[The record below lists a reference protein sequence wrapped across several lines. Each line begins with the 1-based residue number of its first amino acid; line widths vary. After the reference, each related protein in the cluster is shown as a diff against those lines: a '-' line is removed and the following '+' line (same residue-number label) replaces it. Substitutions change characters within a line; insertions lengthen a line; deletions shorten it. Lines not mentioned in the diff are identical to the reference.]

1 MYGSLYVFAPAGRK
15 RPCSSLVYKELKA
28 VLTLKI
34 RSQIPKK
41 SFDLLGRT
49 ESLANDDFSAQNA
62 GNIK

>member
-1 MYGSLYVFAPAGRK
+1 M
-15 RPCSSLVYKELKA
+15 
-28 VLTLKI
+28 
-34 RSQIPKK
+34 PKK